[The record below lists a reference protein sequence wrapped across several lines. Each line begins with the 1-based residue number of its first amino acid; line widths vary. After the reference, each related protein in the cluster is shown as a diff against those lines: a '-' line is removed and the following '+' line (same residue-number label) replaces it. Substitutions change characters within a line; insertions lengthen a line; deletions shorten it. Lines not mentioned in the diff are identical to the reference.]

1 MMEKIILPNSI
12 LLGETRELLSEGR
25 QVIIPTKGSSML
37 PFIHGE
43 KDSVLLE
50 KVDGLAAGDIVL
62 ALIDGKRYVLH
73 RIWEIDGD
81 NVTLMGDGNLA
92 GKERCTKA
100 DVCGTVSEIIKK
112 NGKKIDVSSAGF
124 RRSSRIWRRLLP
136 VRRYILAVY
145 RRII

>member
-12 LLGETRELLSEGR
+12 LLGEARGLLSEGR

-43 KDSVLLE
+43 KDCVLLE
-50 KVDGLAAGDIVL
+50 KKDELSVGDIVL
-62 ALIDGKRYVLH
+62 AMLNENRYVLH
-73 RIWEIDGD
+73 RIWAIDGEK
-81 NVTLMGDGNLA
+81 VTLMGDGNLA
-92 GKERCTKA
+92 GKEECTKA
-100 DVCGTVSEIIKK
+100 AVCGTVTQIIKK

-145 RRII
+145 RRMI